1 MITYKIHLIRH
12 GRTAESADGLYLGR
26 TDLPLS
32 AAGKQGLLDKA
43 AQFVYPPA
51 QIVYTSPLQRCV
63 QTAALLYPERMTISL
78 DALNECDFG
87 AFTGKSFAQLKE
99 LPVYQKWV
107 EGGFEAAPPDGESG
121 MELLSRVL
129 AGIQEIFSRMMAE
142 RLTDV
147 AVVTHGG
154 VIMSLLAACGFPKRE
169 MRQWITDL
177 VWIKNSP
184 MTLIFWTAP
193 FMERTGLKTNFSFEM
208 VIHQRRIRYENLYSF
223 RSRPGR

>member
-1 MITYKIHLIRH
+1 M
-12 GRTAESADGLYLGR
+12 
-26 TDLPLS
+26 
-32 AAGKQGLLDKA
+32 
-43 AQFVYPPA
+43 
-51 QIVYTSPLQRCV
+51 
-63 QTAALLYPERMTISL
+63 

-87 AFTGKSFAQLKE
+87 AFTGKSFARTEKE

-107 EGGFEAAPPDGESG
+107 EGGSEAAPPDGESG

-129 AGIQEIFSRMMAE
+129 AGIQDDFSRMMAE

-169 MRQWITDL
+169 MRQWITDFGGGSYHSADAADVDAGQGVWNATL
-177 VWIKNSP
+177 KFPGMVWIKNSP